1 MKTVTIAELTERI
14 DGKLCAGKDAVQKE
28 VLSGCVCD
36 LLSWVMA
43 HAKKGTAWVTVQTH
57 MNVIAVAGLLEI
69 ACVVLPDGMEAEPAV
84 LEKARETGVTVVS
97 SPKSAFDIAG
107 VIFGAGVRGV

>member
-1 MKTVTIAELTERI
+1 MTVAELTQKI
-14 DGKLCAGKDAVQKE
+14 DGKLCAGRDAAKEE

-36 LLSWVMA
+36 LLSWAMA

-57 MNVIAVAGLLEI
+57 MNVIAVAGLLDI
-69 ACVVLPDGMEAEPAV
+69 ACVVLPDGMEADPAV
-84 LEKARETGVTVVS
+84 IEKARETGVIVVS

-107 VIFGAGVRGV
+107 VLYGAGVRGV